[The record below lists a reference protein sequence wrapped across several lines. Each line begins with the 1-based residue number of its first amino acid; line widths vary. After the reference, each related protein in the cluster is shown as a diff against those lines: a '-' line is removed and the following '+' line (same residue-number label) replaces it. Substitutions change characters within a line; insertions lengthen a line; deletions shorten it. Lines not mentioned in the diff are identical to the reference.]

1 MVTVADDVSV
11 GGCYCYYCLNPMF
24 VLVGSINR
32 SGLLQLSFDKL
43 FCFWV
48 VVWVLGG
55 ERGKLALLQAAAR
68 AVFVV
73 VFLRCVLCV
82 SYKSPKQGLNL
93 SRS

>member
-1 MVTVADDVSV
+1 MMFQL
-11 GGCYCYYCLNPMF
+11 GGCFDNYCLNPMF

-43 FCFWV
+43 FVFGLLFV
-48 VVWVLGG
+48 FGG
-55 ERGKLALLQAAAR
+55 GARQAGFVTSCCPR
-68 AVFVV
+68 FFVV